1 MTEEDRAQRMRE
13 QFEEI
18 KNAEVQEKVVNLLE
32 AIRDR
37 AKESS
42 GDGV

>member
-1 MTEEDRAQRMRE
+1 MTEEERVQRMRE

-18 KNAEVQEKVVNLLE
+18 KNPEVQEKVVNLLE

-37 AKESS
+37 AKESA
-42 GDGV
+42 GD